1 MMYGSE
7 WTLKYDE
14 TEVENVSLGLRPRAT
29 FSAEGHHFNV
39 AETTVLHMFCRMANH

>member
-14 TEVENVSLGLRPRAT
+14 TEVENVSLGLRPCAT
-29 FSAEGHHFNV
+29 FSAEGHHFTHTRLT
-39 AETTVLHMFCRMANH
+39 ALSPGLPR